1 LRILLLARKAINAI
15 GSGPRPGI
23 DESALSYYSRRGE
36 RQGLPQDSL
45 LLGRRTMKVIDLRS
59 DTVTLPSPQMREA
72 ICRAELGDDVF
83 GEDPTVNRLEQVAA
97 ERVGK
102 EAALLVPS
110 GTMGNLA
117 SILTHCGRGAE
128 VILGDQCHTFIYEA
142 GGIAALGGVHP
153 RPLPNQPDGTLRL
166 EAIEAAIRP
175 DNVHFPRTRLI
186 CLENTHNRCS
196 GAVLTPE
203 YMAQVAALARRH
215 GLAVHLDGARI
226 FNAAVALNVDVRDLT
241 REVDSLSFCLSKGL
255 AGPVGS
261 VICGSAAFI
270 AEARRTRKI
279 LGGGMR
285 QAGILAAAGIVAL
298 GEMVERLREDHDN
311 AARLARGIAQIEGLS
326 VDLARVQT
334 SIVYIDVTRGG
345 LVAEE
350 LVKQLGGAGVKVLS
364 TGPTRLRAVTHYGI
378 TADDIDQ
385 TLLALTGV
393 MKSVAE

>member
-1 LRILLLARKAINAI
+1 VKAHANTCTA
-15 GSGPRPGI
+15 GEWDI
-23 DESALSYYSRRGE
+23 DEWGRAEYALDQE
-36 RQGLPQDSL
+36 RQRLPQDSPWI
-45 LLGRRTMKVIDLRS
+45 GRQTMKVIDLRS
-59 DTVTLPSPQMREA
+59 DTVTLPSPAMREA
-72 ICRAELGDDVF
+72 MCRAELGDDVF
-83 GEDPTVNRLEQVAA
+83 GEDPTVNRLEHMAA

-102 EAALLVPS
+102 QAAMLVPS

-175 DNVHFPRTRLI
+175 NNVHFPRTRLI

-196 GAVLTPE
+196 GAALTPE
-203 YMAQVAALARRH
+203 YTTQVGALARRH

-241 REVDSLSFCLSKGL
+241 RDADSLSFCLSKGL

-261 VICGSAAFI
+261 VICGSTDFI

-285 QAGILAAAGIVAL
+285 QAGILAAAGIAAL
-298 GEMVERLREDHDN
+298 DQMVERLREDHDN
-311 AARLARGIAQIEGLS
+311 AARLARGVAQIEGLS
-326 VDLARVQT
+326 VDLGRVQT
-334 SIVYIDVTRGG
+334 NIVYCDVTRVG
-345 LVAEE
+345 LTAEE
-350 LVKQLGGAGVKVLS
+350 LVKRLAGAGVKILS
-364 TGPTRLRAVTHYGI
+364 TAPTRFRAVTHYGL

-385 TLLALTGV
+385 TLLALTRV
-393 MKSVAE
+393 MKSATT